1 MSQPPVT
8 VYDAE
13 GSDRTS
19 LRAWGVMVRE
29 LWDSRELVHRLVLRN
44 LSGQFRQSFLGYL
57 WIVLPPVVTT
67 IVFSLLR
74 RAQIMDIGTPP
85 GGLPYELQ
93 VLVGTTFWGF
103 FTQVVIAAATSI
115 SSAGNLVSKVY
126 FPREVLVVSAVG
138 QSLVNLAIRLGLVVV
153 ACALSGYLPSWSALG
168 LPLLALPLLALGLGI
183 GALLAPVN
191 AVMNDTSRLL
201 EFAAQFGLFLVPA
214 VYATPVPVAGVGGL
228 QEALFWLHTC
238 NPVSH
243 VLYTSYD
250 WMAGPAITH
259 PVGLLLTAVASLLA
273 LGLGWRF
280 LHICEPLLAERL

>member
-1 MSQPPVT
+1 
-8 VYDAE
+8 
-13 GSDRTS
+13 
-19 LRAWGVMVRE
+19 
-29 LWDSRELVHRLVLRN
+29 VHRLVLRN

-74 RAQIMDIGTPP
+74 RAQIMDIGIPP

-115 SSAGNLVSKVY
+115 ASAGNLVSKVY

-214 VYATPVPVAGVGGL
+214 VYATPVPAAGGGGL

-243 VLYTSYD
+243 VLYTAYD
-250 WMAGPAITH
+250 WMAAPAVTH
-259 PVGLLLTAVASLLA
+259 PIGLLLTTGASLLA
-273 LGLGWRF
+273 LALGWRF

>member
-1 MSQPPVT
+1 MSLPPVT

-57 WIVLPPVVTT
+57 WILLPPVVTT
-67 IVFSLLR
+67 VVFSLLR
-74 RAQIMDIGTPP
+74 RAQIMDIGIPP

-214 VYATPVPVAGVGGL
+214 VYATPVPAADASGL
-228 QEALFWLHTC
+228 QAALFWLHTC

-243 VLYTSYD
+243 VLYTAYD
-250 WMAGPAITH
+250 WMAGPGITH
-259 PVGLLLTAVASLLA
+259 PVGLLLTSVASLLA